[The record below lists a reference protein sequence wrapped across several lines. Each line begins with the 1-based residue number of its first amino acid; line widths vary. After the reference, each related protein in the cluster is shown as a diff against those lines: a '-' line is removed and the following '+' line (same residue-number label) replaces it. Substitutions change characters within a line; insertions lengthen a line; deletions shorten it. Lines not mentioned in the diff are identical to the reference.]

1 MANTIAS
8 PNMNLPIPVVG
19 VDPSPQWA
27 QDVNS
32 SLTIIDGHNHTAGYG
47 VPIPPAGLNINAD
60 LTFNAQNAT
69 NLRSARFFPQLS
81 PLSGPTDI
89 GCLYESG
96 VDLYFNDGSG
106 NQIRITQS
114 GGLAGVSG
122 SIANL
127 TSPASATYVAL
138 SQTFVWQSAANTPA
152 NMDNASVILRNLVAN
167 SKGLTLNPPNAMG
180 SDYSITLP
188 SLPAAQQIMTLDN
201 SGNMAAPYTVDG
213 TTIAIAANVIGVPA
227 AGIGTTQLA
236 DGSVTNPKLAALN
249 VQISASSGVYVTN
262 TPTFSNVTN
271 LSVTLT
277 TSGRPVFVGLIH
289 DGTGALTGSYIQ
301 GTSTSAGT
309 AATTFIS
316 MLRGATQIY
325 GTQIEAQVGGASL
338 LPEIII
344 PVTSVYQIDTPTA
357 GTYTYVVK
365 MRPFTGSSIATMA
378 NAKLIA
384 YEL

>member
-8 PNMNLPIPVVG
+8 PNMNLPIPVIG

-32 SLTIIDGHNHTAGYG
+32 SLTIVDGHNHTAGYG
-47 VPIPPAGLNINAD
+47 VPIPPSGLNINAD

-69 NLRSARFFPQLS
+69 NLRSVRFSPQVS
-81 PLSGPTDI
+81 PISGATDI

-106 NQIRITQS
+106 NQVRITQS
-114 GGLAGVSG
+114 GGVAGTSG

-152 NMDNASVILRNLVAN
+152 NMDNASITLRNLVAN

-180 SDYSITLP
+180 ADYSLTLP
-188 SLPAAQQIMTLDN
+188 SLPPAQQIMTLDN

-213 TTIAIAANVIGVPA
+213 TTIAIAANVIGVPT
-227 AGIGTTQLA
+227 AGINTAQLA

-249 VQISASSGVYVTN
+249 VVESASSGVFVTN
-262 TPTFSNVTN
+262 TATFTNVTN
-271 LSVTLT
+271 LSVTIT
-277 TSGRPVFVGLIH
+277 TSGRPVFVGMVH
-289 DGTGALTGSYIQ
+289 DGTGALVGSYIKAAST
-301 GTSTSAGT
+301 TSGT
-309 AATTFIS
+309 AATTYIS
-316 MLRGATQIY
+316 MVRNATQIY
-325 GTQIEAQVGGASL
+325 GTTLESVVGSSL
-338 LPEIII
+338 LPSISI
-344 PVTSVYQIDTPTA
+344 PATSVYQIDMPTA
-357 GTYTYVVK
+357 GTYTYVVEA
-365 MRPFTGSSIATMA
+365 RPLNTGTITTVA